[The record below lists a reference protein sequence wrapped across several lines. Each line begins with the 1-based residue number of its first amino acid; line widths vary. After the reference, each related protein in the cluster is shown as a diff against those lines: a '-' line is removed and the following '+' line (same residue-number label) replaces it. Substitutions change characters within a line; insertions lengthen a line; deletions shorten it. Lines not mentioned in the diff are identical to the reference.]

1 MKKSIMTLV
10 VFFSSMV
17 FVTVSEFSGVQ
28 SWQELKQEQQLG
40 AASGIDEQVGESV
53 FESLRPFNGSVGAR
67 VPDRRIL
74 ELETGNSPRADSEG
88 KIEHL
93 ILPEGVVRQFV
104 GQLRLLPIDVLLPG
118 RIDEDPSRLDL
129 DTNTT
134 KADEREGASKSTQA
148 DFPDIADRKWQQP
161 PAGDQ
166 CDGGET

>member
-28 SWQELKQEQQLG
+28 SWRELKQEQQIG

-53 FESLRPFNGSVGAR
+53 FESSRPFSGPVGSL
-67 VPDRRIL
+67 VPDRHIP
-74 ELETGNSPRADSEG
+74 ELETGNSPWTVSEG

-93 ILPEGVVRQFV
+93 ILPEGVVRRFV
-104 GQLRLLPIDVLLPG
+104 GQLRLLPVDVLLPV
-118 RIDEDPSRLDL
+118 RSDEDPSRLDP
-129 DTNTT
+129 DTT
-134 KADEREGASKSTQA
+134 KAAEREGASKSTQE
-148 DFPDIADRKWQQP
+148 DLPDKADRKWQP
-161 PAGDQ
+161 PAGTI